1 MGYDYP
7 KPDEGS
13 HDYSYQPIV
22 LMLFKR
28 KIGMIEEIIKIIGAK
43 RIIWWSNLPLLD
55 PWYEIEKACSAEI
68 SNGSCYR

>member
-22 LMLFKR
+22 LMLFTR
-28 KIGMIEEIIKIIGAK
+28 KIGMIEKVVKIIGAK
-43 RIIWWSNLPLLD
+43 RIFW
-55 PWYEIEKACSAEI
+55 
-68 SNGSCYR
+68 